1 MSRIDEALARA
12 RGGNANPVPPV
23 APPEEGHGTFPSEA
37 EPLAEPKP
45 DAFEPKPDAFE
56 PKPDAFELKPDIFEL
71 KPDTPE
77 PKATVTPKPTPQAE
91 AEADARETVHAE
103 TLTVNSGDATSTEQ
117 YRRLAGRL
125 YLAQAEHGTRIVM
138 VTSALPG
145 EGKTLTATNVALTL
159 AESYKR
165 QVLLIDAD
173 LRRPWIHEMFQV
185 PNLSGLNDG
194 LRSEEDHK
202 IPLLRLTDH
211 LSILTAGRPDRDP
224 MSVLSSDRMKRV
236 LQEASAR
243 FDWVVI
249 DTPPVALLT
258 DAHLLASLVDAVLIV
273 IQSGKTPLA
282 PINKAIEAVGRERVL
297 GIVLNRADNAA
308 VYRAYDYYGAY
319 GQSAAVEKTK

>member
-12 RGGNANPVPPV
+12 RGDNAIPVPPV
-23 APPEEGHGTFPSEA
+23 MPVEEGHGTFPSEA
-37 EPLAEPKP
+37 EPEPKP
-45 DAFEPKPDAFE
+45 EAKAGSAESRPVRAAKD
-56 PKPDAFELKPDIFEL
+56 ELVDEAAP
-71 KPDTPE
+71 TPE
-77 PKATVTPKPTPQAE
+77 AKAGERVIDVDE
-91 AEADARETVHAE
+91 DVHETVRAQ
-103 TLTVNSGDATSTEQ
+103 TLSVNSGDATSTEQ

-145 EGKTLTATNVALTL
+145 EGKTLTSTNVALTL

-258 DAHLLASLVDAVLIV
+258 DAHLLASLVDAVLLV
-273 IQSGKTPLA
+273 IQSGKTPLSA
-282 PINKAIEAVGRERVL
+282 INKAVEAVGRERVL
-297 GIVLNRADNAA
+297 GVVLSRADSAS

-319 GQSAAVEKTK
+319 GGQQAAAMEKSK

>member
-12 RGGNANPVPPV
+12 RGDNANPTPPV
-23 APPEEGHGTFPSEA
+23 APPPDEGHGTFPSETEPYA
-37 EPLAEPKP
+37 EVKP
-45 DAFEPKPDAFE
+45 T
-56 PKPDAFELKPDIFEL
+56 PDI
-71 KPDTPE
+71 PE
-77 PKATVTPKPTPQAE
+77 PKAEASAE
-91 AEADARETVHAE
+91 AEHVIDVDGDVRETVHAE

-202 IPLLRLTDH
+202 VPLLRLTDH

-258 DAHLLASLVDAVLIV
+258 DAHLLASLVDAVLLV
-273 IQSGKTPLA
+273 VQSGKTPVSA
-282 PINKAIEAVGRERVL
+282 INKAIESVGRERVL
-297 GIVLNRADNAA
+297 GVVLNRADHAS
-308 VYRAYDYYGAY
+308 VYRAYDYYGVY
-319 GQSAAVEKTK
+319 GGQTAAVEKTK